1 MSPYVE
7 GLSTKAKTEFR
18 KIRPVGGSAKEEPE
32 ERREK
37 EQKKRRI
44 GAMEKIASCNREGN
58 PVLLCL
64 LRDPLGDR
72 TNRFDHVRLAHER
85 LDSRVVEPGL
95 FFVSELW

>member
-32 ERREK
+32 GREK
-37 EQKKRRI
+37 EQKKQRT
-44 GAMEKIASCNREGN
+44 GAMEKIASRNRERN

-64 LRDPLGDR
+64 LRDPLADR

>member
-18 KIRPVGGSAKEEPE
+18 KIRPVGGIAKEEPE
-32 ERREK
+32 GREK
-37 EQKKRRI
+37 EQKKQRT
-44 GAMEKIASCNREGN
+44 GAMEKIAFCNRERN

-95 FFVSELW
+95 FFVSKLW